1 MQWFSFLNYQ
11 MNKKAFYALMLA
23 LLLPLVS
30 YFVVKYFSDQTVV
43 VPGHY
48 LPDSVIEKVVD
59 GKKVNDTQWH
69 VLPDFSLTN
78 QAGKKISWSD
88 VGNRIVVAD
97 FFFTH
102 CPTICVPMTKNM
114 KRLQESIRAA
124 EKVGDRVPDFV
135 QFLSF
140 SVDPERDS
148 VTQLKKWADRFQIN
162 PENWWLLTGEKKE
175 IYNLAINDM
184 KLGLVD
190 GQGVDTNF
198 IHTDH
203 FVLIDRNRKV
213 RGYYHGLDSASLAR
227 LSEDIIFLSL
237 EKDRSK
243 KSVFQG
249 KLELIAI
256 FVLSALALVGFLLLL
271 FKKRPTS

>member
-1 MQWFSFLNYQ
+1 MACS
-11 MNKKAFYALMLA
+11 
-23 LLLPLVS
+23 
-30 YFVVKYFSDQTVV
+30 
-43 VPGHY
+43 
-48 LPDSVIEKVVD
+48 
-59 GKKVNDTQWH
+59 
-69 VLPDFSLTN
+69 
-78 QAGKKISWSD
+78 AGFCIDKSIGRKNNLERSWKQD
-88 VGNRIVVAD
+88 CCGR

-114 KRLQESIRAA
+114 KRLQESIRAS

-140 SVDPERDS
+140 SVDSERDS
-148 VTQLKKWADRFQIN
+148 VPQLKKWADRFQVN
-162 PENWWLLTGEKKE
+162 PENWWLLTGPKKE
-175 IYNLAINDM
+175 IYDLAINDM

-190 GQGVDTNF
+190 GHGVDTGF

-203 FVLIDRNRKV
+203 FVLIDRARKV
-213 RGYYHGLDSASLAR
+213 RGYYHGLDTVSLAR

-243 KSVFQG
+243 KTVFEG

-256 FVLSALALVGFLLLL
+256 FVLSALALTGFLVLL
-271 FKKRPTS
+271 FKKKSTV

>member
-1 MQWFSFLNYQ
+1 
-11 MNKKAFYALMLA
+11 
-23 LLLPLVS
+23 
-30 YFVVKYFSDQTVV
+30 
-43 VPGHY
+43 
-48 LPDSVIEKVVD
+48 
-59 GKKVNDTQWH
+59 
-69 VLPDFSLTN
+69 
-78 QAGKKISWSD
+78 
-88 VGNRIVVAD
+88 
-97 FFFTH
+97 
-102 CPTICVPMTKNM
+102 MTKNM

-175 IYNLAINDM
+175 IYDLAINDM